1 MPAQPKETYTYVVQG
16 SKYGEFPLDMLR
28 RDESQAAT
36 PEDQA
41 LIDRLKSFGEDKA
54 DLPKSVRVTLTMT
67 SKRYPPLVARWESF
81 GWTVI
86 ASNHPNSYGLP
97 EVPPDVDAPKA
108 PAPLNRRRAMKALA
122 DATIR
127 LEAYVYMARVV
138 YAALREAHD
147 VCEQDPEHRQHSIG
161 YCGGIRDVLKT
172 GKTASMLTG
181 EDTQALIATLDV
193 AIDLMTYQDT
203 RYIQA
208 FIGDRPKLAVSSL
221 TALLKMHEAA

>member
-1 MPAQPKETYTYVVQG
+1 MRAKVLKTYTYVVEG
-16 SKYGEFPLDMLR
+16 SKLGEFPLDMLR

-36 PEDQA
+36 PADQA

-54 DLPKSVRVTLTMT
+54 DLPKTVRVTLVMT
-67 SKRYPPLVARWESF
+67 SERYPPLVARWESF
-81 GWTVI
+81 GWKVI
-86 ASNHPNSYGLP
+86 ASNHPFSYGLP
-97 EVPPDVDAPKA
+97 EKPPAVDAPKE
-108 PAPLNRRRAMKALA
+108 PEPLNQRRAIKALA
-122 DATIR
+122 DATVR
-127 LEAYVYMARVV
+127 LKPYVYMAAVV